1 MITIRQIDQ
10 EAGVSKSTV
19 SRYLNDGY
27 VSEETAEKIKLVIE
41 KYNYVPNEFARTLKS
56 DKSNFIGVIIPRI
69 DSPSAMSM
77 LDGIDRTAREQGYQI
92 LISNTDL
99 AVERE
104 IESIY
109 SLMQNKVA
117 GIILIATEIT
127 PQHLEAQEAIS
138 VPILFIG
145 QNHADVFSV
154 NHDNYAA
161 GKKLASHLLSFN
173 HQTVTY
179 IGVTENDYSIGVE
192 RKRGIRETFQEAG
205 VSVTEVMSTFRTKD
219 NYYLALDLLKK
230 PRSTLYICATDNMAM
245 GFYRAAHE
253 LGLMVGK
260 DISLAGFGG
269 YAFSEFLTPPLTTMD
284 FHHEL
289 VGETAAFNLFAQIQ
303 GRDIARESIIAVTFL
318 KRDSVVDNA

>member
-1 MITIRQIDQ
+1 MITIRQIAQ

-179 IGVTENDYSIGVE
+179 IGVTENDYSIEIG
-192 RKRGIRETFQEAG
+192 
-205 VSVTEVMSTFRTKD
+205 
-219 NYYLALDLLKK
+219 
-230 PRSTLYICATDNMAM
+230 
-245 GFYRAAHE
+245 RAH
-253 LGLMVGK
+253 V
-260 DISLAGFGG
+260 
-269 YAFSEFLTPPLTTMD
+269 
-284 FHHEL
+284 
-289 VGETAAFNLFAQIQ
+289 
-303 GRDIARESIIAVTFL
+303 
-318 KRDSVVDNA
+318 